1 MVSCVDTVSCELEAC
16 DRSCDVECFRSMQS
30 LFFPTCSGLVSNWGW
45 QVKCWA
51 KHASIIHSLVLGW
64 GKSIHLCRG
73 AFCLKFCVCGL
84 NMWTGAGDTWAAPIG
99 QRSLTS
105 VMLASFFLGC
115 EFYVMVL
122 ILRVMSE
129 QYPLAVMCVKV
140 AFFRRCSSHNHWC
153 VAYQFSCDISVIV
166 LQFMN
171 PFVTTLLITF
181 LGKSKKV

>member
-1 MVSCVDTVSCELEAC
+1 MLPVNAKPFSS
-16 DRSCDVECFRSMQS
+16 
-30 LFFPTCSGLVSNWGW
+30 PCSGGLVSNWGW

-51 KHASIIHSLVLGW
+51 KHAPIIHSLVLGW
-64 GKSIHLCRG
+64 GKKYSPLPGSIFSKVLCAWFEVVNRG
-73 AFCLKFCVCGL
+73 
-84 NMWTGAGDTWAAPIG
+84 TGETWAAPIG

-140 AFFRRCSSHNHWC
+140 AFFRRCSSHNH
-153 VAYQFSCDISVIV
+153 
-166 LQFMN
+166 
-171 PFVTTLLITF
+171 
-181 LGKSKKV
+181 